1 MLLGCHTAEMPGTQL
16 RRTDSPLKTGKYMS
30 SNPAMAPDAILPPI
44 LLQCSP
50 PPSTSPNASQYPSQ
64 GYSTHPPCPYNT
76 KSSSTLRLT
85 SPTLNPTN
93 PTPNISIFLFSP
105 PSHRRKPP
113 PCPPPRP
120 WGRNLLLPHIRKVL
134 HRRHVGVHE
143 PVHTV
148 GQAALLVLVERAAA
162 AGGAEEPAAGGGR
175 GRGDAFFP
183 ADCC

>member
-1 MLLGCHTAEMPGTQL
+1 MPGTQL